1 MKPYQLSD
9 DKTVS
14 VKKKKE
20 GQWTVI
26 IKQKDSVDKFIEFT
40 SSRSKY
46 YHYFTSSFIF
56 SSFLLHT

>member
-1 MKPYQLSD
+1 MSNMKPYQLID

-14 VKKKKE
+14 VKKKE

-40 SSRSKY
+40 PNR
-46 YHYFTSSFIF
+46 
-56 SSFLLHT
+56 